1 MFLQSCGHIQLG
13 QCCKNCVLAAQL
25 EKNPKSLCSAL
36 FDQKYG
42 AKNYRSM
49 EPKMAELH
57 LVIFKCEENPYEC
70 PTTMVSL
77 PGNSVG
83 YHDVVV

>member
-1 MFLQSCGHIQLG
+1 MVTYNQVSFVKTVFCQLSSKKIQ
-13 QCCKNCVLAAQL
+13 
-25 EKNPKSLCSAL
+25 KSVCSAL
-36 FDQKYG
+36 FAQKYG

-83 YHDVVV
+83 YHNVVV